1 MNMLLMSGTPTKA
14 LSYEVISIFKLIDPM
29 FNDEIA
35 FKLKE
40 LCRYTKVINY
50 LLRNRLGQ
58 MMYRKLKS
66 EVLKDLSV
74 KHEQELKIKNP
85 DGDKYILVQVK
96 NALQN
101 YSQERAM
108 YHRQH
113 QDKYRQIYMECIA
126 IYESKLSS
134 IDERIEFAK
143 YRTQIET
150 IRRLGPA
157 ADIMPMII
165 ESNKVREGEDHPRT
179 TSV

>member
-1 MNMLLMSGTPTKA
+1 
-14 LSYEVISIFKLIDPM
+14 
-29 FNDEIA
+29 
-35 FKLKE
+35 
-40 LCRYTKVINY
+40 
-50 LLRNRLGQ
+50 
-58 MMYRKLKS
+58 MYRKLKS

-101 YSQERAM
+101 YSQERA
-108 YHRQH
+108 
-113 QDKYRQIYMECIA
+113 

-134 IDERIEFAK
+134 INERIEFAK

-179 TSV
+179 TSL